1 MKRSFLT
8 LISLCAMLFI
18 SAQASAQDQSEQ
30 QFPSVRQLF
39 KQTFGSDKKA
49 KNNEA
54 SAGDVVTLT
63 VNGQGATK
71 DEATAS
77 ALRSAIEQAFGVFV
91 SSNTE
96 ILNDEIVRDEI
107 ATLSSGNIQTYE
119 EISCINMPNGEVSVT
134 LSATVALSK
143 LVTYAQ
149 NHGSAAEFAG
159 QTFAMNV
166 KMMELNKKNERTA
179 LENLY
184 AQLKEISKQMFN
196 FEISVGKPV
205 LSGDHYNLSVTVSAQ
220 STEASDAFIN
230 TLLGTAQSLSL
241 SETEIAKYQE
251 IHYPMYYV
259 LIEGLPS
266 NQILGCWFRGEHKD
280 IFKAIAQLAN
290 AARWSYAIK
299 ANGGSNK
306 IYTRKPETV
315 YWADV
320 PPHLRS
326 SGATHIILS
335 GGYLSGFRLE
345 VKENWWSKK
354 GDTER
359 QVYAQKVDTPFT
371 HTIQISEEEM
381 MSLTGFEVIPYPVS
395 PFEAK
400 FNYRDPS
407 DDRWRS
413 SNYVKFGNYIVI
425 RSSDGYDSGV
435 YDWDGRIVEEF
446 VIPNV
451 PNEITVIPSH
461 TFFECITLKKLTIPE
476 TVQTIEDKAFYNC
489 PYLKEIYCKAPIPP
503 KTTPDILSFKSKIY
517 VPRESLEA
525 YKSAPGW
532 EYFAQRNMIEGYDF

>member
-1 MKRSFLT
+1 
-8 LISLCAMLFI
+8 MLFI

-49 KNNEA
+49 KKNEA

-91 SSNTE
+91 SANTE

-107 ATLSSGNIQTYE
+107 ATLSSGNIQNYE

-196 FEISVGKPV
+196 FEISVGQPV
-205 LSGDHYNLSVTVSAQ
+205 LSGDHYNLPVTVSAQ

-230 TLLGTAQSLSL
+230 TLLDTAGSLSL
-241 SETEIAKYQE
+241 SEAEIAKYKE
-251 IHYPMYYV
+251 INYPMYYV
-259 LIEGLPS
+259 IIEGVSSELV
-266 NQILGCWFRGEHKD
+266 LGCWFRGEHKD
-280 IFKAIAQLAN
+280 IFNAIAQLAN

-306 IYTRKPETV
+306 IYTRKPETT
-315 YWADV
+315 YWANV
-320 PPHLRS
+320 PPPR
-326 SGATHIILS
+326 GDIILK
-335 GGYLSGFRLE
+335 GTNLHNFRVK
-345 VKENWWSKK
+345 VKENRWSKK

-359 QVYAQKVDTPFT
+359 QVYAQEVDTLT

-400 FNYRDPS
+400 FTYRNPYG
-407 DDRWRS
+407 WRNT
-413 SNYVKFGNYIVI
+413 NYVKFGHYIVLGF
-425 RSSDGYDSGV
+425 SVDGYDSGV

-446 VIPNV
+446 VIPNEV
-451 PNEITVIPSH
+451 TEIPYRS
-461 TFFECITLKKLTIPE
+461 FFECYSLKKLTIPE
-476 TVQTIEDKAFYNC
+476 TVQTIEDQAFYNC

-503 KTTPDILSFKSKIY
+503 KTTSSILSYKSKIY

-532 EYFAQRNMIEGYDF
+532 EYYAQRNMIEGYDF

>member
-1 MKRSFLT
+1 
-8 LISLCAMLFI
+8 MLFI

-49 KNNEA
+49 KKNEA
-54 SAGDVVTLT
+54 SEGDVVTLT

-91 SSNTE
+91 SANTE

-107 ATLSSGNIQTYE
+107 ATLSSGNIQNYE

-196 FEISVGKPV
+196 FEISVGKAV
-205 LSGDHYNLSVTVSAQ
+205 LNGDHYELSATVSAQ

-230 TLLGTAQSLSL
+230 TLLGTAQSLRL
-241 SETEIAKYQE
+241 TEDEIAKYNE

-259 LIEGLPS
+259 ILEGLPS
-266 NQILGCWFRGEHKD
+266 GQMLGCWFRGEHKD
-280 IFKAIAQLAN
+280 IFRAIAQLAN

-306 IYTRKPETV
+306 IYTRKPETI

-335 GGYLSGFRLE
+335 GENLSSFHLE

-359 QVYAQKVDTPFT
+359 QVYAHKVGALT
-371 HTIQISEEEM
+371 HTIQISKEEM

-400 FNYRDPS
+400 FTYRGPG
-407 DDRWRS
+407 DDRWRNTS
-413 SNYVKFGNYIVI
+413 YAKFGNYIVLG
-425 RSSDGYDSGV
+425 DVEGYDSGV

-451 PNEITVIPSH
+451 PYEITEIPRYA
-461 TFFECITLKKLTIPE
+461 FFRCIPLKKLTIPE
-476 TVQTIEDKAFYNC
+476 TVQTIGEKAFYDC

-503 KTTPDILSFKSKIY
+503 KTTSDILSFKSKIY